1 MYICDRFNKYVFMNL
16 YIRFFDDERV
26 VTSIDEA
33 LEFISTFQGFKVTPD
48 FEEDFRQYAEGEVL
62 YPKRYK
68 VRSRI
73 YFIVIKTTAATLQEF
88 KANGKHNAEAGADG
102 APAVL
107 LKPKDIIEQRLNE
120 EMPGWYEGYINF
132 KRVIY
137 VPETGK
143 HDYVDTE
150 FSAITK
156 AWSPMDCYNRLVD
169 YARSRDD
176 VDERSQFPSPRG
188 KNFKYEYIGLK
199 PLNDV
204 NI

>member
-1 MYICDRFNKYVFMNL
+1 MNL

-26 VTSIDEA
+26 VTSTDEA

-48 FEEDFRQYAEGEVL
+48 FEADFRQYAEGDVA

-68 VRSRI
+68 VKSRI
-73 YFIVIKTTAATLQEF
+73 YFIVIKTLASTLEEF
-88 KANGKHNAEAGADG
+88 KANGKHNAAAD
-102 APAVL
+102 ASATVL
-107 LKPKDIIEQRLNE
+107 TKPKDIIEQRLNE
-120 EMPGWYEGYINF
+120 EQPGWYEGFILF
-132 KRVIY
+132 KRVVF

-143 HDYVDTE
+143 YDYVDTR
-150 FSAITK
+150 FSALTK
-156 AWSPMDCYNRLVD
+156 AWSPIDCYNRLVD

-188 KNFKYEYIGLK
+188 KNFKYEFIGLK
-199 PLNDV
+199 PLSEM